1 MTRSIPISYLS
12 DVVEYVKTNGSITNK
27 ECRVLLNVNYDESIK
42 IFNAL
47 CGIGALKRIGTSSAT
62 KYVVSD
68 KRGMDADCKPKVEGS
83 HRNY

>member
-12 DVVEYVKTNGSITNK
+12 DVVEHVKNHGSITNK
-27 ECRVLLNVNYDESIK
+27 QCRELLKVNYDESIK

-47 CGIGALKRIGTSSAT
+47 CGIGALKRVGTSSAT

-68 KRGMDADCKPKVEGS
+68 KPGMDADCTSNAEGS
-83 HRNY
+83 HRKF